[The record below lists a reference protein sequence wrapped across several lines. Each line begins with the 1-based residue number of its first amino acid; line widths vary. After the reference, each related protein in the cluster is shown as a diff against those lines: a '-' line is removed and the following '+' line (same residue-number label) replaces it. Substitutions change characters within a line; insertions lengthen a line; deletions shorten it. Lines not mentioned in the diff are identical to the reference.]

1 MSTSIIPTTVSLD
14 TYIEDVVKKTSIY
27 PSSTDDFGKCYAYNG
42 LLGEMAEFEEKFE
55 EFIKDGIKNNLFDYL
70 NSPEQCYAAYNDPS
84 SKFDSLRKVIKE
96 YGDIIWYM
104 GAIIVEFRIQSFDL
118 PDLFKEIKEIA
129 SIVNEED
136 KILDYFDIN
145 YNLPNLT
152 TPKAKRHKILFSNKL
167 KKYYRDNEAISE
179 LEIRA
184 LLILCLYEVMS
195 DAFIEN
201 LSLVLEVNKE
211 KLFSRKESNTLQGN
225 GDNR

>member
-55 EFIKDGIKNNLFDYL
+55 EFLMDAVTNDLFDLL
-70 NSPEQCYAAYNDPS
+70 NTPEQCYAAYNDPS
-84 SKFDSLRKVIKE
+84 PKFDSFRKVIKE
-96 YGDIIWYM
+96 YGDIIWYI
-104 GAIIVEFRIQSFDL
+104 GAMIVEFRIQSFTL
-118 PDLFKEIKEIA
+118 QDLFEEIKHLA
-129 SIVNEED
+129 SMADDQD
-136 KILDYFDIN
+136 KTFDYFHN
-145 YNLPNLT
+145 TYNLNNIL
-152 TPKAKRHKILFSNKL
+152 KIRSYKLLFANKL
-167 KKYYRDNEAISE
+167 KKYYRDNYAITP

-184 LLILCLYEVMS
+184 LLVFCLYENIS
-195 DAFIEN
+195 TAFIDN

-211 KLFSRKESNTLQGN
+211 KLFSRKENNTLQGN